1 MIEINLREFYP
12 ECYKSDYFV
21 EVPDEVAEL
30 LILLRR
36 HEQSQR
42 RRIYKHKAHYSLDIY
57 EIVEREVVLQTPS
70 AEEVFAHLTEQKLL
84 YDALSILT
92 DKQRFRLYAR
102 FFLNMSYS
110 KIAEQEGVD
119 VSTVRKSVQ
128 QALRKLQ
135 SQMDFFDSA
144 YPNSAKNRHE

>member
-12 ECYKSDYFV
+12 ECYRSDYFV

-42 RRIYKHKAHYSLDIY
+42 RRIYKHRAHYSLDIY
-57 EIVEREVVLQTPS
+57 ENVEREATLKSPS
-70 AEEVFAHLTEQKLL
+70 AEEVFEQLAEQEQL
-84 YDALSILT
+84 YDAMMALT
-92 DKQRFRLYAR
+92 HKQRSRIYAR
-102 FFLNMSYS
+102 FFLKMSYS

-119 VSTVRKSVQ
+119 VSSIRESVQ
-128 QALRKLQ
+128 RAVKQLQKKLHL
-135 SQMDFFDSA
+135 F
-144 YPNSAKNRHE
+144 

>member
-12 ECYKSDYFV
+12 ECYRSDYFV

-42 RRIYKHKAHYSLDIY
+42 RRIYKNRAQYSLDIY
-57 EIVEREVVLQTPS
+57 ENVERETVLKCPS
-70 AEEVFAHLTEQKLL
+70 AEEVFEQLAEQEQL
-84 YDALSILT
+84 YDAMMTLT
-92 DKQRFRLYAR
+92 HKQRTRLYAY

-110 KIAEQEGVD
+110 KIAKQEGVD
-119 VSTVRKSVQ
+119 ATSVRESIQ
-128 QALRKLQ
+128 RAIRQLQ
-135 SQMDFFDSA
+135 KRIHLF
-144 YPNSAKNRHE
+144 